1 MESNEH
7 RSDASDTQLES
18 VDLGWW
24 LVSGE
29 DLLAVLRRVA
39 GGDDPDLV
47 FAECY
52 ANAGDA
58 ASLLGDDEGGR
69 RAA

>member
-1 MESNEH
+1 MENEH
-7 RSDASDTQLES
+7 ARESCDTQMDTVE
-18 VDLGWW
+18 LGWW

-29 DLLAVLRRVA
+29 DLLGVLRRVA
-39 GGDDPDLV
+39 SGEDPDLV

>member
-1 MESNEH
+1 MNSSHNTE
-7 RSDASDTQLES
+7 QLT
-18 VDLGWW
+18 DLGLW

-29 DLLAVLRRVA
+29 DLLRMLRRVQA
-39 GGDDPDLV
+39 GDDADLV

-58 ASLLGDDEGGR
+58 AGLLDD
-69 RAA
+69 

>member
-1 MESNEH
+1 MEPNE
-7 RSDASDTQLES
+7 RPSDTQLES

-39 GGDDPDLV
+39 AGDDPDLV

-58 ASLLGDDEGGR
+58 SSLLGDGGDEGR